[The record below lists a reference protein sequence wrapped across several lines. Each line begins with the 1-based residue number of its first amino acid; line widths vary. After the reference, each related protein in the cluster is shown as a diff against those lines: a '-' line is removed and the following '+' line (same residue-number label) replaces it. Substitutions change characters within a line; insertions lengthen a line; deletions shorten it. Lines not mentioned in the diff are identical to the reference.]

1 MDALNRK
8 VDGKTLLREQ
18 CYVCWMTP
26 TDAPPPAGKTTADI
40 RTEHFAYLLDL
51 ERSGVLFAAGPFVD
65 EDGARHGAGML
76 LIRAATRAEAETIA
90 YAEPYTKAGMRKM
103 ELTPWQRNEGALNL
117 RIRFAD
123 GVIEV
128 DNRTYAL
135 RPPSSR

>member
-18 CYVCWMTP
+18 CYICWMTP
-26 TDAPPPAGKTTADI
+26 TDAARRRRERPPPT
-40 RTEHFAYLLDL
+40 FAP
-51 ERSGVLFAAGPFVD
+51 SISPIFSNWNAVAVLG
-65 EDGARHGAGML
+65 RHGAGML

-103 ELTPWQRNEGALNL
+103 ALTPWQRNEGALNL

-123 GVIEV
+123 GVIEI

-135 RPPSSR
+135 GPPASG